1 MMTFMSDT
9 QNIQND
15 PQVEGTASVQAS
27 PIGHA
32 AFTIADVEK
41 LSALSRLALT
51 TEEKA
56 QFSTDIGGI
65 LSYVSQIQ
73 EVAGDAT
80 ILDARL
86 KTDHYTHKNHM
97 RDDIATTG
105 TGSELNPDTM
115 LLVDSAPE
123 HTDGYVQV
131 KKIL

>member
-1 MMTFMSDT
+1 MMAFMSDT
-9 QNIQND
+9 QYN
-15 PQVEGTASVQAS
+15 PQPVSKDSQHSVAT
-27 PIGHA
+27 
-32 AFTIADVEK
+32 FTIEDIEK

-51 TEEKA
+51 PEEKS

-73 EVAGDAT
+73 EVAGDMSL
-80 ILDARL
+80 LDARL
-86 KTDHYTHKNHM
+86 ETDHYAHKNQM

-105 TGSELNPDTM
+105 TGSELNPDTSI
-115 LLVDSAPE
+115 LVDSAPE